1 MMGKLL
7 IVESPNKVKK
17 IAALLGGR
25 YQVVASVGHFRD
37 LPSREM
43 GVSPPDY
50 APHYVV
56 TKPDVVKRLRSAV
69 KKASEVYLATDP
81 DREGESIA
89 WHLQQTL
96 RLKNAKR
103 IAFQEIT
110 KDALQQ
116 ALANPRSI
124 DADLVRAQEA
134 RRVLDRLVGYRVS
147 GVLRELTGQ
156 ALSAGRVQTP
166 AIRLVVERE
175 RDIQGFQPVT
185 HYGVEISFETDDIA
199 WRAEWNYRP
208 WLPEGQEY
216 WLEEDYAGKVAELR
230 DFRVMRIETEEKRTR
245 PPAPFTTSTLQQ
257 AASTQLRLR
266 PKKTMDLAQQLF
278 AAGLITYHRTD
289 SPNLSDEAIEE
300 IREQLN
306 VQGLGKWVAET
317 PNRWKAK
324 SGAQEAH
331 EAIRPTHFDRL
342 DVADQ
347 MEGDGARLYQLIWRR
362 AMASQMKDA
371 IDRVTKVTLES
382 LMTTPDGRTH
392 SFVAAGKV
400 PVFDGWRRLI
410 GDESGDREEETSER
424 AHILPALDEGQ
435 RLQGSDGGVV
445 RKQTKPPRRYTE
457 ASLVKALETRGI
469 GRPSTYASI
478 METLH
483 TRGYVVEEKRCLAPT
498 ELAFAVV
505 EALEGKF
512 EFVEY
517 DYTRDIE
524 GLLDRIAQGR
534 HGYLDLVA
542 SVDRKLDE
550 ELGRLSGLKIG
561 DSPQFSCPD
570 CGSPLRKRKGRNGP
584 FWGCSGYPEC
594 QFTAPD
600 EGGEPQILS
609 EEEKNAHPCPECGD
623 GHLRRRKGRNGYFWG
638 CDRYPECK
646 FTAPD
651 DGGSPGKPKPRSE
664 KQSYRAGQT
673 CPKCKREK
681 LVTRT
686 YNKGRNEGK
695 AFLGCSGYPE
705 CDFFAW
711 ARPRNG
717 GPGR

>member
-1 MMGKLL
+1 MDKALL
-7 IVESPNKVKK
+7 IVESPNKIKK

-25 YQVVASVGHFRD
+25 FQVVASVGHFRD
-37 LPSREM
+37 LPPREM

-50 APHYVV
+50 APRYVV
-56 TKPDVVKRLRSAV
+56 TKPDVVKRLRAAV
-69 KKASEVYLATDP
+69 KGASEIYLATDP

-110 KDALQQ
+110 KDALQR

-147 GVLRELTGQ
+147 GVLRDLTGK

-166 AIRLVVERE
+166 AVRLVVERE
-175 RDIQGFQPVT
+175 REIRRFRPVA
-185 HYGVEISFETDDIA
+185 HYGVEILFETDGIP
-199 WRAEWNYRP
+199 WKAEWNYRP
-208 WLPEGQEY
+208 WLPEDQEY
-216 WLEEDYAGKVAELR
+216 WLKEDYAGKVAQFR
-230 DFRVMRIETEEKRTR
+230 DYRVTEILSQEKRTR

-257 AASTQLRLR
+257 AASSQLRLR
-266 PKKTMDLAQQLF
+266 PKRTMDLAQQLF

-300 IREQLN
+300 IRKQLHTLE
-306 VQGLGKWVAET
+306 LGEWAAEA

-331 EAIRPTHFDRL
+331 EAIRPTRFDRQ
-342 DVADQ
+342 DVAD
-347 MEGDGARLYQLIWRR
+347 EVEEDAARLYRLIWRR
-362 AMASQMKDA
+362 AMASQMKEA
-371 IDRVTKVTLES
+371 IDRVTKVTLKS
-382 LMTTPDGRTH
+382 LMATPEGRIH
-392 SFVAAGKV
+392 SFVATGQV
-400 PVFDGWRRLI
+400 PVFDGWRRLA
-410 GDESGDREEETSER
+410 GNPSSDTAEEKGEEPGV
-424 AHILPALDEGQ
+424 LPALTEGQ
-435 RLQGSDGGVV
+435 RLQALDGRVV
-445 RKQTKPPRRYTE
+445 RKQTKPPPRYTE
-457 ASLVKALETRGI
+457 ASLVKALEKRGI

-483 TRGYVVEEKRCLAPT
+483 VREYVIEEKRRLAPT
-498 ELAFAVV
+498 ELAFAII

-524 GLLDRIAQGR
+524 RLLDRIAQGR

-550 ELGRLSGLKIG
+550 ELGKLSGLKIG

-570 CGSPLRKRKGRNGP
+570 CGSPLCKRKGRNEP
-584 FWGCSGYPEC
+584 FWGCSGYPKC
-594 QFTAPD
+594 RFTAPD
-600 EGGEPQILS
+600 DGGSPAIHT
-609 EEEKNAHPCPECGD
+609 EEEKNAHPCPECGE

-638 CDRYPECK
+638 CDRYPECEC
-646 FTAPD
+646 AVPD
-651 DGGSPGKPKPRSE
+651 DRGSPGKREPRSE
-664 KQSYRAGQT
+664 SHSYRAGQS
-673 CPKCKREK
+673 CPKCNRGT

-686 YNKGRNEGK
+686 LNKGRNQGK
-695 AFLGCSGYPE
+695 AFLGCTGYPK

-711 ARPRNG
+711 AQNG
-717 GPGR
+717 GTNR